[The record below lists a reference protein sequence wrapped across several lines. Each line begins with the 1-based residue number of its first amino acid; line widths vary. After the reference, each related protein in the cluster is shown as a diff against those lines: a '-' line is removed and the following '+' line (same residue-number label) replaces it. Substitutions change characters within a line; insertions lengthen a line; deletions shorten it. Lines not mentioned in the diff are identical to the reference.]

1 MINASALGLDLTLL
15 PDGLSLSNKGPVA
28 CATSPL
34 SIYISLDA
42 LLPFLS

>member
-1 MINASALGLDLTLL
+1 MISARALGLDLTLL

-34 SIYISLDA
+34 SILSNLDA